1 METSLGV
8 YVHVPFCRSR
18 CRYCDFYSTLEE
30 ARIRDYVEA
39 LEREITFS
47 PCRGASLDTVYFGGG
62 TPSLLA
68 PEDVGRILHTLDQ
81 HYGLEKDA
89 EITLEANPGTVNR
102 ESLKALRSLG
112 VNRLSLGVQ
121 SLDDRNLIFLG
132 RGHTVEEALRAWEG
146 GRAAGFTNM
155 GLDLIYGLPGQD
167 RKSWGKDLERAFH
180 LAPEHLSLYMLSI
193 EEGTPMGR
201 DLASGHMEAP
211 DDGGVADLLR
221 FTFAFT
227 EKAGYPWYEVSNFA
241 KHPDF
246 QSRHNRRYWE
256 GRPWLGLGPGAHGY
270 LPPLRYANTR
280 DLDTYIRSMGN
291 ACPAREMEEV
301 IDLEAARTEA
311 LYLGFR
317 TRRGVDVAAFDHQT
331 GGDFVKT
338 CENLL
343 SRYVHQGFLC
353 LEGGYCRLTE
363 EGMVFLD
370 AITADFVAL
379 F

>member
-1 METSLGV
+1 MDTSLGA

-18 CRYCDFYSTLEE
+18 CAYCDFYSTLE
-30 ARIRDYVEA
+30 RGRMGDYVEA
-39 LEREITFS
+39 LQREIRMS
-47 PCRGASLDTVYFGGG
+47 PWQGRSLDTLYFGGG

-68 PEDVGRILHTLDQ
+68 PEDLGRILQALDQ
-81 HYGLEKDA
+81 RYGLEGDA
-89 EITLEANPGTVNR
+89 EITLEANPGTVDR
-102 ESLKALRSLG
+102 QSLKALRRLG

-121 SLDDRNLIFLG
+121 SFDARSLILLG
-132 RGHTVEEALRAWEG
+132 RGHTAEEAIRAWEA

-167 RKSWGKDLERAFH
+167 RKSWIRDLERAFH

-201 DLASGHMEAP
+201 ALASGRMDAP
-211 DDGGVADLLR
+211 DEGCVADLLR
-221 FTFAFT
+221 FTLAFT

-241 KHPDF
+241 RQPDC

-270 LPPLRYANTR
+270 LPPVRWANAC
-280 DLDTYIRSMGN
+280 DLDAYLDGTKKGFV
-291 ACPAREMEEV
+291 PREMEETL
-301 IDLEAARTEA
+301 DREAMGTEA

-317 TRRGVDVAAFDHQT
+317 TRRGVEVAAFDRLT
-331 GGDFVKT
+331 GRSFVETCGDLV
-338 CENLL
+338 
-343 SRYVHQGFLC
+343 SRYGHQGFLC

-370 AITADFVAL
+370 AITADFVAA